1 MNIDSFDL
9 NDPRGRFDAHQ
20 VLADE
25 IWKIVHAV
33 CVLES
38 TYNDMCSTT
47 QNVEGKS
54 VLRNHAHLLYS
65 LKIRLRET
73 IRMTI
78 LLNESIDKMEHDR

>member
-9 NDPRGRFDAHQ
+9 NDPRGRHDAHQ

-38 TYNDMCSTT
+38 RYNEM
-47 QNVEGKS
+47 
-54 VLRNHAHLLYS
+54 RNATMHTDTKGVVANHTHLLWT
-65 LKIRLRET
+65 LKIRLKET
-73 IRMTI
+73 IRVMV
-78 LLNESIDKMEHDR
+78 LLNESIDNVERDR